1 MRKAIF
7 AIGLMCIVLLFTGAS
22 KINTW
27 LDQPV
32 YTHDISTCGTYPSDI
47 IAGADGKFIPVLPGW
62 GHHHYRV
69 NTKSDS
75 AQLYFDQG
83 LAFYY
88 SYHFPEAQASFK
100 EATRFDPNCTMTY
113 WGQALAMG
121 PYYNNYNYKM
131 GKQVPAVLVSL
142 QRTNTGAD
150 ARESDLA
157 NAMMQRYSSDTTNA
171 DRKQLDIN
179 YADAMHK
186 LVAKYPADNDIKAL
200 YIDAVMLCHKWDFWN
215 NDGTP
220 KAWTPELV
228 SLCETI
234 LKTDSIQPAA
244 LHYYIHVTEAS
255 RHPEVALHYA
265 DVLKDQMPGVGH
277 MVHMATHSYQ
287 RNGLFYKGVVVNE
300 ESNTVYNNVDSIA
313 PALHLGRNNLI
324 HYYAV
329 QSYCA
334 MTAGMYTKGMPIYL
348 RAKDRQ
354 VAQAPSFKN
363 NAYAQFVYM
372 IPELAYA
379 RLGKWQEILNQPH
392 PDAQW
397 KFAVIL
403 YDFAK
408 GVAHVHNKNITE
420 ARQCLDELRN
430 NLSDG
435 LLAIRAMPFNKPQQV
450 GQIAADILSG
460 EILYAEGKPDEAIA
474 ALKNAV
480 SEEDQLIYREP
491 QEWFIP
497 ARQYLGYYLLKI
509 NKAAEAAKVYNDDL
523 VANPENG
530 WSLVGM
536 YNSLATQ
543 NKISEA
549 ANYKLRYN
557 KAFAEADM
565 KPVNSVY

>member
-7 AIGLMCIVLLFTGAS
+7 AIGLMCIILLFTGAS

-27 LDQPV
+27 LDRPA

-47 IAGADGKFIPVLPGW
+47 TAGADGKFIPVLPGW
-62 GHHHYRV
+62 GHHHYQV
-69 NTKSDS
+69 STKSDS

-88 SYHFPEAQASFK
+88 SYHFTEAQASFK
-100 EATRFDPNCTMTY
+100 EAARFDPNCTMTY
-113 WGQALAMG
+113 WGQALAAG

-142 QRTNTGAD
+142 QQTNAGAD
-150 ARESDLA
+150 AKESDLV
-157 NAMMQRYSSDTTNA
+157 NVMMQRYSADTTNA

-179 YADAMHK
+179 YADAMHQ

-255 RHPEVALHYA
+255 RHPEVALQYA

-403 YDFAK
+403 DDFAK
-408 GVAHVHNKNITE
+408 GVAHIHNKNIPE
-420 ARQCLDELRN
+420 AQKCLDELRS

-460 EILYAEGKPDEAIA
+460 EILYAEGKSDEAIA

-480 SEEDQLIYREP
+480 SNEDQLIYREP

-523 VANPENG
+523 VANPGNG

-536 YNSLATQ
+536 YNCLAAQ
-543 NKISEA
+543 NKKSEA
-549 ANYKLRYN
+549 ANYKSKYN
-557 KAFAEADM
+557 KAFAEADI

>member
-1 MRKAIF
+1 MRKAIS
-7 AIGLMCIVLLFTGAS
+7 AIGLMCIILLFTGAS
-22 KINTW
+22 KIDTW
-27 LDQPV
+27 LDRPA
-32 YTHDISTCGTYPSDI
+32 YAHEISTCGLYPTDI
-47 IAGADGKFIPVLPGW
+47 KPGADGKFIPVLPGW

-88 SYHFPEAQASFK
+88 SYHFTEAQASFK
-100 EATRFDPNCTMTY
+100 EAARFDPNCTMAY

-121 PYYNNYNYKM
+121 PYYNSYNYKM

-142 QRTNTGAD
+142 QRTNAGAD
-150 ARESDLA
+150 AKENDLA
-157 NAMMQRYSSDTTNA
+157 DAMMQRYSSDTTNA

-179 YADAMHK
+179 YANAMHK
-186 LVAKYPADNDIKAL
+186 LVAKYPADNDIKVL

-220 KAWTPELV
+220 KSWTPELV
-228 SLCETI
+228 SLCEGI
-234 LKTDSIQPAA
+234 LKTDSLQPAA

-287 RNGLFYKGVVVNE
+287 RNGLFAKGVRVNE

-313 PALHLGRNNLI
+313 PSLHLGKNNII
-324 HYYAV
+324 HIYAV

-334 MTAGMYTKGMPIYL
+334 MNAGMFTKGLPVYL
-348 RAKDRQ
+348 RAKDRL

-363 NAYAQFVYM
+363 SAYAQFVYM
-372 IPELAYA
+372 IPEIAYA

-403 YDFAK
+403 DDFAK
-408 GVAHVHNKNITE
+408 GLANVHNKNITE
-420 ARQCLDELRN
+420 AKQCLDELRN
-430 NLSDG
+430 NLSDS

-460 EILYAEGKPDEAIA
+460 EILYAEGKSDEAIA

-480 SEEDQLIYREP
+480 SQEDQLIYREP
-491 QEWFIP
+491 QEWVIP

-523 VANPENG
+523 VANPGNG
-530 WSLVGM
+530 WSLVGI
-536 YNSLATQ
+536 YNSLTAQ
-543 NKISEA
+543 NKLSEA
-549 ANYKLRYN
+549 SNYKLRYN
-557 KAFAEADM
+557 KAFADADV

>member
-7 AIGLMCIVLLFTGAS
+7 TIGLTCIVLLFTGAS
-22 KINTW
+22 KMNTRSA
-27 LDQPV
+27 
-32 YTHDISTCGTYPSDI
+32 YTYAHDISTCGVSPSDMMP
-47 IAGADGKFIPVLPGW
+47 GADGKFIPVLPGW
-62 GHHHYRV
+62 GHYHYQV

-88 SYHFPEAQASFK
+88 SYHFTESQASFK
-100 EATRFDPNCTMTY
+100 ESARFDPNCTMAY

-142 QRTNTGAD
+142 QRTNAGAD
-150 ARESDLA
+150 VKESDLV

-171 DRKQLDIN
+171 DRKDLDLH
-179 YADAMHK
+179 YAEAMHK

-215 NDGTP
+215 TDGTP
-220 KAWTPELV
+220 KTWTPELV
-228 SLCETI
+228 GLCEAV
-234 LKTDSIQPAA
+234 LKTDSVQPAA
-244 LHYYIHVTEAS
+244 LHYYIHLTEAS

-265 DVLKDQMPGVGH
+265 DMLKDQMPGVGH

-287 RNGLFYKGVVVNE
+287 RNGLFAKGVTVNE
-300 ESNTVYNNVDSIA
+300 ESNTVFNNEASFA
-313 PALHLGRNNLI
+313 PVLHLGKNNLV
-324 HYYAV
+324 HVYAV

-334 MTAGMYTKGMPIYL
+334 MSAGMYAKGMPVYM
-348 RAKDRQ
+348 RARERLMARQPAFNKD
-354 VAQAPSFKN
+354 PD
-363 NAYAQFVYM
+363 AQFVYM
-372 IPELAYA
+372 IPEIAYA
-379 RLGKWQEILNQPH
+379 RLGKWQEILNEPR

-397 KFAVIL
+397 KFAVVID
-403 YDFAK
+403 DFAK
-408 GVAHVHNKNITE
+408 GLADVHNKNITG
-420 ARQCLDELRN
+420 AKQCLNDLRN

-450 GQIAADILSG
+450 GQVAAGILSG
-460 EILYAEGKPDEAIA
+460 EILYAEGKSDQAIA
-474 ALKNAV
+474 ALNNAV
-480 SEEDQLIYREP
+480 SDEDKLIYREP

-509 NKAAEAAKVYNDDL
+509 NKPAEAAKIYNDDL
-523 VANPENG
+523 VANPGNG
-530 WSLVGM
+530 WSLLGM
-536 YNSLATQ
+536 YNSLTAQ
-543 NKISEA
+543 NKLSEA
-549 ANYKLRYN
+549 ANYQSRCN
-557 KAFAEADM
+557 KAFAEADS